1 MQQPQKTFDNIDLGV
16 VNENKVK
23 ILKIEEIEFEA
34 KKHLVL
40 GSETLV
46 EPELMSRE
54 LLLS

>member
-1 MQQPQKTFDNIDLGV
+1 MGV

-34 KKHLVL
+34 KKHLVV